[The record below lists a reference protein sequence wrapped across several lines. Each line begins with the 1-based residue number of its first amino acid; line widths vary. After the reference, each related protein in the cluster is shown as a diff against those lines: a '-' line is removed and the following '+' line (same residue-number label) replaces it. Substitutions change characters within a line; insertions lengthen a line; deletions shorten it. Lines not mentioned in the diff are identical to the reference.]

1 LCFRCCETSLRETTM
16 KRKFLI
22 AALLAGLASPAAA
35 STVLDFTTTAIGTSN
50 TMGTTDFGVGY
61 EITGGGGALKDATH
75 WNNVGCGALAC
86 DGGNRKYD
94 VGFGIDARGN
104 DNSNEVDLTGS
115 EYVQVAFKNLVRVIG
130 FAGML
135 TYNRNNGNGFETVI
149 LEYSSDGGSIWQS
162 LVASATFKVNESG
175 TNFDTVG
182 IAELSGFSVEA
193 NVVRFRAGGQTPFDD
208 GNSNIT
214 ASALEVAP
222 VPVPAALPLLAAAL
236 GAFGIV
242 GMRRKR
248 ANAA

>member
-1 LCFRCCETSLRETTM
+1 M
-16 KRKFLI
+16 
-22 AALLAGLASPAAA
+22 
-35 STVLDFTTTAIGTSN
+35 
-50 TMGTTDFGVGY
+50 
-61 EITGGGGALKDATH
+61 
-75 WNNVGCGALAC
+75 
-86 DGGNRKYD
+86 
-94 VGFGIDARGN
+94 
-104 DNSNEVDLTGS
+104 
-115 EYVQVAFKNLVRVIG
+115 RVIG

-193 NVVRFRAGGQTPFDD
+193 NVVRFLAGGQTPFDD

-236 GAFGIV
+236 GAFGLV